1 MRVIRILIVDDHP
14 LVRAGVRAMLN
25 QADGIV
31 VVGECA
37 DGDQVVAVADNAH
50 PDVVLMDMPVV
61 GGADATRN
69 LLASQPGV
77 KVIILTGWAS
87 RSTLDEVAAAGV
99 AGCVI
104 KGGDPAVLL
113 NAIRAVAAGGTVWP
127 GNPSADP

>member
-1 MRVIRILIVDDHP
+1 MIRILIVDDHP

-50 PDVVLMDMPVV
+50 PDVVLMDMPVG

-69 LLASQPGV
+69 LLAGQPGV

-87 RSTLDEVAAAGV
+87 RSTLDE
-99 AGCVI
+99 
-104 KGGDPAVLL
+104 AVW
-113 NAIRAVAAGGTVWP
+113 R
-127 GNPSADP
+127 GNPPTMCG